1 MPARMTGRAYFG
13 RRLRTARERQ
23 VPKLSRRALGE
34 RLNLTESAIAA
45 WESGR
50 NVPDPTTLVS
60 VERILSTNGELH
72 DIVECLVTGEKPQE
86 YMGKWAHVE
95 ADSTM
100 LLRFSF
106 DVLPGLLQSEDYAR
120 AILRD
125 EEQVRVRIERQ
136 RVLTKENPPVLV
148 ALIDESVLY
157 RNAGGAAVM
166 RDQLN
171 HLVEMAKHE
180 HVIIQVIK
188 MNSLIGAQYTGP
200 FSLAS
205 CNGESEVGFLDD
217 AISGEVV
224 ENAEEVSKLRRLFEI
239 LRKYALSEQE
249 SIHLIRKVAESWTT

>member
-50 NVPDPTTLVS
+50 NIPDPTTLAS
-60 VERILSTNGELH
+60 VERILETNGELH
-72 DIVECLVTGEKPQE
+72 DIAECLVTGEKPQE

-95 ADSTM
+95 AESTL

-106 DVLPGLLQSEDYAR
+106 DVLPGLLQTEDYAG

-125 EEQVRVRIERQ
+125 EEQVKVRIERQ
-136 RVLTKENPPVLV
+136 KVLTKENPPVLV

-157 RNAGGAAVM
+157 RNVGGAAVM

-188 MNSLIGAQYTGP
+188 MDSPIGDQYTGS

-205 CNGESEVGFLDD
+205 YNGESEVGYLDD

-224 ENAEEVSKLRRLFEI
+224 EKTEEVSKLRRLFEI
-239 LRKYALSEQE
+239 LRKHALSEQE
-249 SIHLIRKVAESWTT
+249 SIRLIKKVAESWTT